1 MNTEN
6 GIYISSFIFIQA
18 SIFSLIY
25 LVEMD
30 QKPAQVQTDNCAK
43 NCQFRSQ
50 NIFSH
55 THFHGTW
62 SSVMWRSVF
71 PHGLWLSGN
80 RIIWDSC

>member
-30 QKPAQVQTDNCAK
+30 QKHAQVQTDNCAK

-55 THFHGTW
+55 THFHGSLATELFEIP
-62 SSVMWRSVF
+62 VKCRVLG
-71 PHGLWLSGN
+71 HLHLSLL
-80 RIIWDSC
+80 R